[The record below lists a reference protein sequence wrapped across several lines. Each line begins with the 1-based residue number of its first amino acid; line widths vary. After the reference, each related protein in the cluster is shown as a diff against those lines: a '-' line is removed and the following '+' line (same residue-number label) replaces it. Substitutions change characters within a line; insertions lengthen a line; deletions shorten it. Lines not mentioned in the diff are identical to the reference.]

1 MEPLASCF
9 CSEALQ
15 APAFEGY
22 VRLAAVGNMEKS
34 NQIDMLHGPLIKKLV
49 VFAIP
54 LAICSIIQQL
64 FNSADAAVVGRY
76 VGSDA
81 LAAVGATA
89 PVVNLIVGLFV
100 GLSVGANVLI
110 AVQIGS
116 GQEEKIPDSVHTV
129 VVISLVSGIFL
140 MIVGALLA
148 NPLLALISTPQ
159 DVLGEATLYLQ
170 IFFVSM
176 PFSMMY
182 NFGSAILRS
191 KGDSKRPL
199 YALAVGCLV
208 NLLLD
213 LLFVCVFGWGV
224 AGAAL
229 ATVIGFAVSCVMI
242 SLYLMHEE
250 ETFRL
255 HWNKLR
261 VDVPDLKYILK
272 IGVPAGMQGM
282 VFAISNVIIQAAL
295 NGFGADTI
303 AGSTAGL
310 NYEVYCYFIIN
321 AFSQAAVTFTGQN
334 YAALSFDRC
343 RKIYRE
349 CTILGLSI
357 AFAMGLTFVG
367 FGDFFTSI
375 FTTNPAGCHS
385 EDDARGTSRIP
396 NGNVRDFRR
405 LHEGHGMVYDPSG
418 HNDCRNLRVQDHM
431 DIHGVPAGWHF
442 RDAGYGV
449 PRELDYHWSRHAC
462 GIRLR

>member
-1 MEPLASCF
+1 
-9 CSEALQ
+9 
-15 APAFEGY
+15 
-22 VRLAAVGNMEKS
+22 MEKS

-272 IGVPAGMQGM
+272 IGVPAGIQGM

-375 FTTNPAGCHS
+375 FTTNPAAQQVAIVRMMHVALLEFLTGTYEIS
-385 EDDARGTSRIP
+385 GGSMRGMGWSMTPAAITIAGTCVFRIIWIYTVFQQVGTFEMLVTVYP
-396 NGNVRDFRR
+396 VSWIITGVATLVAFAYVRKKAFRGPAP
-405 LHEGHGMVYDPSG
+405 EG
-418 HNDCRNLRVQDHM
+418 
-431 DIHGVPAGWHF
+431 A
-442 RDAGYGV
+442 
-449 PRELDYHWSRHAC
+449 
-462 GIRLR
+462 